1 MSFFQA
7 TRNHI
12 SSPYPPVI
20 KHGNGKSM
28 KIPDEFFPAR
38 NLHFLRGCFP
48 IYFSISSHSFP
59 KFSIFHRDFSWR
71 VTPAPDESCT
81 TSRVPTAIRRPRR
94 RHHRRGRQKG
104 EASAA
109 APPTSD
115 STESAWGRAGDLL
128 GKRAETLDWGR
139 LAYMR
144 CLF

>member
-1 MSFFQA
+1 MSFFKRPE
-7 TRNHI
+7 TI
-12 SSPYPPVI
+12 YPPLTLQWL
-20 KHGNGKSM
+20 NTAMENPWKSLM
-28 KIPDEFFPAR
+28 NFPAR